1 MVGGWRG
8 RSRFKPK
15 SKNSLEPAWIARLK
29 CESRETKRS
38 MKPVRCVRAAASGA
52 SAPDT
57 GSAERGGRVLPA
69 AGLAHF
75 FCPNGAVEKAR
86 AGSNERME
94 CIGANERKGC
104 MCAVVKRCG
113 VKRNTAATTWICRV
127 GKDIYPESEMSG
139 MERNERMNDSSCVR
153 LAIAV

>member
-1 MVGGWRG
+1 
-8 RSRFKPK
+8 
-15 SKNSLEPAWIARLK
+15 
-29 CESRETKRS
+29 

-75 FCPNGAVEKAR
+75 FCPNGALEKAR

-139 MERNERMNDSSCVR
+139 MESNERMNASSCVR

>member
-1 MVGGWRG
+1 MGEAGLNRK
-8 RSRFKPK
+8 R
-15 SKNSLEPAWIARLK
+15 KNSLEPAWIARLK
-29 CESRETKRS
+29 CEWRETERS
-38 MKPVRCVRAAASGA
+38 IQPVRCVRAAASGA

-75 FCPNGAVEKAR
+75 FCPNGALENAR

-104 MCAVVKRCG
+104 MCELVKRCG

-139 MERNERMNDSSCVR
+139 MERNERMNASSCVG

>member
-8 RSRFKPK
+8 RSRFKPN

-29 CESRETKRS
+29 CEWRETERS
-38 MKPVRCVRAAASGA
+38 IQPVRCVRAAASGA

-75 FCPNGAVEKAR
+75 FCPNGALEKAR

-113 VKRNTAATTWICRV
+113 VKRNTAATTWIC
-127 GKDIYPESEMSG
+127 GAEKT
-139 MERNERMNDSSCVR
+139 
-153 LAIAV
+153 

>member
-1 MVGGWRG
+1 M
-8 RSRFKPK
+8 
-15 SKNSLEPAWIARLK
+15 
-29 CESRETKRS
+29 
-38 MKPVRCVRAAASGA
+38 RCVRAAASGA

-75 FCPNGAVEKAR
+75 FAR
-86 AGSNERME
+86 TVRWKKQGLEVMNE
-94 CIGANERKGC
+94 
-104 MCAVVKRCG
+104 
-113 VKRNTAATTWICRV
+113 W
-127 GKDIYPESEMSG
+127 SG

>member
-1 MVGGWRG
+1 MGEAGLNRK
-8 RSRFKPK
+8 R
-15 SKNSLEPAWIARLK
+15 KNSLEPAWIARLK
-29 CESRETKRS
+29 CECRETERS
-38 MKPVRCVRAAASGA
+38 IQPVRCVRAAASGA

-75 FCPNGAVEKAR
+75 FCPNGALEKAR

-94 CIGANERKGC
+94 CIEANERKGC